1 MTQQARLASAE
12 LEESVMTD
20 WGGSP
25 RKINLNLP
33 SDYLSKPWTKFVEWL
48 EANTTSL
55 RLLSEDQ
62 IIRRARTTLGPDLAR
77 LNDGDLAAQIREWA
91 KSHRFVLPGSGGP
104 APVRAGDPEVVDRLK
119 KLFASIPTEVKWV
132 YPGGDSAAIDMSGF
146 TATVNSGQTRSSLSL
161 GWNEAIAFK
170 TQTSGMTFAASL
182 GPQNWSLTFT
192 IGRMAPNISDLE
204 SIFKKGEA
212 AMRGVLSNLDKVD
225 FRDPGKTKTQFSPY
239 LDPIKSAIDAA
250 SKTAATRP
258 GDVSFGAWVQGGVPG
273 APGAGSVSGGVGL
286 TILF

>member
-1 MTQQARLASAE
+1 
-12 LEESVMTD
+12 MTD

-25 RKINLNLP
+25 RNINLNLP
-33 SDYLSKPWTKFVEWL
+33 TDYLFKPTAKFVDWL
-48 EANTTSL
+48 ERKTTSL
-55 RLLSEDQ
+55 RMLTEDQ
-62 IIRRARTTLGPDLAR
+62 IIQRARAALGPDLAR
-77 LNDGDLAAQIREWA
+77 LNNGDLAAQIAQWA
-91 KSHRFVLPGSGGP
+91 KSRGFVVAGSSGS

-119 KLFASIPTEVKWV
+119 KLFASIPTDVKWV
-132 YPGGDSAAIDMSGF
+132 YPSGDSVAINMSGF
-146 TATVNSGQTRSSLSL
+146 TATVNSGQTRSTLSL
-161 GWNEAIAFK
+161 GWNETLQFK
-170 TQTSGMTFAASL
+170 TQTSGMTFAASI
-182 GPQNWSLTFT
+182 GPQNWNLTFT

-250 SKTAATRP
+250 SKTAAARP

-273 APGAGSVSGGVGL
+273 AQGAGAVSGGVGL

>member
-1 MTQQARLASAE
+1 
-12 LEESVMTD
+12 MTD

-33 SDYLSKPWTKFVEWL
+33 SDYFSKSTAKFVDWL
-48 EANTTSL
+48 ERNTTSL
-55 RLLSEDQ
+55 RMLTEDQ
-62 IIRRARTTLGPDLAR
+62 IIQRARAALGPDLAR
-77 LNDGDLAAQIREWA
+77 LNDGDLAAQIAQWA
-91 KSHRFVLPGSGGP
+91 KSRGFVVQGSGRS
-104 APVRAGDPEVVDRLK
+104 APIRAGDPEVVDRLK
-119 KLFASIPTEVKWV
+119 KLFASVPTNVKWV
-132 YPGGDSAAIDMSGF
+132 GPSGDSAAINVSGL
-146 TATVNSGQTRSSLSL
+146 TATVNSGQMRSTLSL
-161 GWNEAIAFK
+161 GWDQAIAFK
-170 TQTSGMTFAASL
+170 TQTSGMTFEASI

-192 IGRMAPNISDLE
+192 MGRMAPNISDLE

-239 LDPIKSAIDAA
+239 LDPIKGAIDAA
-250 SKTAATRP
+250 SKTAAARP

-273 APGAGSVSGGVGL
+273 APGAGGLSGGVGL

>member
-1 MTQQARLASAE
+1 
-12 LEESVMTD
+12 MTD

-33 SDYLSKPWTKFVEWL
+33 SDYLSKPWTKFAEWL
-48 EANTTSL
+48 EANTASL
-55 RLLSEDQ
+55 RLLSQDQ
-62 IIRRARTTLGPDLAR
+62 IIQRARRNLGSDLSR

-91 KSHRFVLPGSGGP
+91 KSRGFALPGSSGA
-104 APVRAGDPEVVDRLK
+104 APIRAGDPEVVERLK
-119 KLFASIPTEVKWV
+119 ELFASIPTKVKWV
-132 YPGGDSAAIDMSGF
+132 YPGGDTVAIDVSGF
-146 TATVNSGQTRSSLSL
+146 TATVNSRQTRSTLSL
-161 GWNEAIAFK
+161 GWNEAIEFK

-192 IGRMAPNISDLE
+192 IGRMAPNVSDLE

-225 FRDPGKTKTQFSPY
+225 FRDPGKTKNQFSPY

-250 SKTAATRP
+250 SKTAAARP

-273 APGAGSVSGGVGL
+273 TPGAGGMSGGVGL